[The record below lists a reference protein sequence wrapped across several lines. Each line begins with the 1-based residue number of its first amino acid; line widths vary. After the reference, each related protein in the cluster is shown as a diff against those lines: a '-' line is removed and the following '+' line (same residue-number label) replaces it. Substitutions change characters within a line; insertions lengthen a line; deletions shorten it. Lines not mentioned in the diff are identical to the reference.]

1 MELVYFDVCGP
12 MKVKSLG
19 GASYFVIFIDDASR
33 KEWAYAMKPK
43 DQV

>member
-1 MELVYFDVCGP
+1 

-33 KEWAYAMKPK
+33 KECAYAKNLK
-43 DQV
+43 IKFRCF